1 MSKGVRAVVI
11 GIVVAFALSFG
22 LSLLYSAA
30 GKPDTMQ
37 AVLIGCVFGAIT
49 AYIFGNLAG
58 NRSIPNAS
66 AAQRSEAL
74 ARTPPAGR
82 ALLYLYRQ
90 GFVARL
96 AGLNLSIDG
105 RVVAQLKA
113 PRFTLV
119 AVPARQLTLTAAFGG
134 LAGPQNKPSE
144 LVIDASAGGIVV
156 VRITM
161 AMGMLQGSIR
171 MERQSDP
178 VAARR
183 ALASMTM
190 TPADVPEI

>member
-1 MSKGVRAVVI
+1 MPVRR
-11 GIVVAFALSFG
+11 L
-22 LSLLYSAA
+22 
-30 GKPDTMQ
+30 
-37 AVLIGCVFGAIT
+37 
-49 AYIFGNLAG
+49 
-58 NRSIPNAS
+58 
-66 AAQRSEAL
+66 
-74 ARTPPAGR
+74 PAGPCSISIAR
-82 ALLYLYRQ
+82 ASSPGLPASTSRST
-90 GFVARL
+90 VA
-96 AGLNLSIDG
+96 SS
-105 RVVAQLKA
+105 QLKA